1 MAKEN
6 STLRLL
12 TPDEQRLALMLQA
25 LGNPVRCHMV
35 RVLAERKMCIT
46 GKLVEFTTLA
56 QSTVS
61 QHLKV
66 LLEAGW

>member
-1 MAKEN
+1 
-6 STLRLL
+6 
-12 TPDEQRLALMLQA
+12 MLQA

-66 LLEAGW
+66 LLEAGWWQAMWKYRRPAIA